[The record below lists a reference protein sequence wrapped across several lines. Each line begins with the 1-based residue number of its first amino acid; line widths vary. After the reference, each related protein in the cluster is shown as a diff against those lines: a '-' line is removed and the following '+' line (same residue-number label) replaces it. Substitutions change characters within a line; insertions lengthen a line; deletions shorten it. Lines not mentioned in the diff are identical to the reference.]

1 MTVDDLPAVDYAA
14 RIGELLT
21 PDELQDLVEC
31 IEKVQATRN
40 GFGTV
45 VIKIRKQ
52 RIEQLEITSTVRPS
66 VGR

>member
-1 MTVDDLPAVDYAA
+1 MEEMPAVDYAA
-14 RIGELLT
+14 RISELLT
-21 PDELQDLVEC
+21 PDELQDLVEALEMVK
-31 IEKVQATRN
+31 ITRN